1 MGQLL
6 GEFDC
11 KLDAK
16 GRLMVP
22 SNLKK
27 QLPNVEQE
35 GLVINRGFEKN
46 LVIYPRSVWEER
58 VSELS
63 KLNQYEE
70 KSRRF
75 IRQFTRGASEL
86 TLDAAGRVNLPKT
99 LLDAM
104 GISGSTEIILACQID
119 KIELWAKSDYEAA
132 LDEDLE
138 DFAALAAEV
147 MGGSNRRDDG
157 K

>member
-1 MGQLL
+1 
-6 GEFDC
+6 
-11 KLDAK
+11 
-16 GRLMVP
+16 
-22 SNLKK
+22 
-27 QLPNVEQE
+27 
-35 GLVINRGFEKN
+35 
-46 LVIYPRSVWEER
+46 
-58 VSELS
+58 
-63 KLNQYEE
+63 
-70 KSRRF
+70 
-75 IRQFTRGASEL
+75 L

-138 DFAALAAEV
+138 DFAVLAAEV
-147 MGGSNRRDDG
+147 MAGSNRREDG